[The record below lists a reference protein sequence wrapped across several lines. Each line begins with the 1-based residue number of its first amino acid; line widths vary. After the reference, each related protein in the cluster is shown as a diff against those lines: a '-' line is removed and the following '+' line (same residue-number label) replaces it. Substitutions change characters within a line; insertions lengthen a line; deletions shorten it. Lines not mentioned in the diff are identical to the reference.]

1 MPCQH
6 SFNDS
11 YAYSVRE
18 SYYLRE
24 EAILE
29 VQLNR
34 VLFNNILCRGL
45 GSLSIFEKG
54 FKTGQ
59 FRAIWE
65 ENSYF
70 SILSSKNL
78 YLRGW
83 K

>member
-29 VQLNR
+29 VQFNR
-34 VLFNNILCRGL
+34 VLFNNILCT
-45 GSLSIFEKG
+45 EV
-54 FKTGQ
+54 
-59 FRAIWE
+59 
-65 ENSYF
+65 
-70 SILSSKNL
+70 
-78 YLRGW
+78 
-83 K
+83 